1 MQPLNVV
8 GQEFE
13 GAAMMVAVP
22 QTGTPFQDPHVPMPS
37 PLRAILYA
45 TVATVLAVSLYVC
58 VEAAL
63 MIYDFY
69 QIIQW
74 LGAFAEHS

>member
-22 QTGTPFQDPHVPMPS
+22 QTGTLLQDPHVPMPS
-37 PLRAILYA
+37 PLRALLYA
-45 TVATVLAVSLYVC
+45 TIATLLAVSLYVC
-58 VEAAL
+58 VEAAV

-74 LGAFAEHS
+74 LGTLAEHP

>member
-1 MQPLNVV
+1 LQPLNVV

-22 QTGTPFQDPHVPMPS
+22 QTGTLPQDPHVPMPS

-45 TVATVLAVSLYVC
+45 VIATILAASLYVC
-58 VEAAL
+58 IEAAV

-74 LGAFAEHS
+74 LGALAEHS

>member
-1 MQPLNVV
+1 
-8 GQEFE
+8 
-13 GAAMMVAVP
+13 
-22 QTGTPFQDPHVPMPS
+22 MPS

-45 TVATVLAVSLYVC
+45 VIATVLAASLYVC
-58 VEAAL
+58 IEAAV

-74 LGAFAEHS
+74 LEALAEHS

>member
-8 GQEFE
+8 EQEFE
-13 GAAMMVAVP
+13 GTAMMVAVP
-22 QTGTPFQDPHVPMPS
+22 QTGTLPQDPHVPMPS

-45 TVATVLAVSLYVC
+45 VIATVLAASLYVC
-58 VEAAL
+58 IEAAV

-74 LGAFAEHS
+74 LEALAEHS

>member
-1 MQPLNVV
+1 LQPLNVV
-8 GQEFE
+8 EQEFE
-13 GAAMMVAVP
+13 GTAMMVAVP
-22 QTGTPFQDPHVPMPS
+22 QTGTLPQDPHVPMPS

-45 TVATVLAVSLYVC
+45 VIATVLAASLYVC
-58 VEAAL
+58 IEAAV

-74 LGAFAEHS
+74 LGALAEHS